1 MSIHES
7 PEAQLDRE
15 SLSHLYYSTGG
26 QRWTRSTNWLSPA
39 PLGSWFG
46 VKTDSYG
53 RVVELNL
60 SGNGLRDNLSPKI
73 RNLTKLTCLNLSNNY
88 LGEPVAGSKRA
99 WNGVLMLFL
108 GHNRRVARSE
118 GLPQE
123 LGSITD
129 LHVLDL
135 SHNSYRWEIPST
147 LGNLTR
153 LRMLDLSNN
162 RITGGI
168 PEELGNL
175 TELRVLNLSYNRLY
189 GEIPASLSNLTNLER
204 TEFGPQETPGY
215 Y

>member
-147 LGNLTR
+147 LVLQSQITLHSFSGCLDERCGQR
-153 LRMLDLSNN
+153 LCLVSEADFTSPVE
-162 RITGGI
+162 
-168 PEELGNL
+168 PEMM
-175 TELRVLNLSYNRLY
+175 
-189 GEIPASLSNLTNLER
+189 NLEMCGCSTR
-204 TEFGPQETPGY
+204 
-215 Y
+215 